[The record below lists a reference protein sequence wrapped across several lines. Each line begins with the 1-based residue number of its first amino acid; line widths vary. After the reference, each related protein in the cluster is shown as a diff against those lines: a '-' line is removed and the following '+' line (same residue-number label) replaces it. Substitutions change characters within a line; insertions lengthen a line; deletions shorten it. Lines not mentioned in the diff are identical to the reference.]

1 MKKTALFI
9 SSLLL
14 ALNAFA
20 IDGAIS
26 VNTPN
31 ASLNIV
37 GRGDWVCSAE
47 DSFKHVP
54 ELGRGVT
61 RTEAEINATAEC
73 AKTGKSGAFFC
84 RILSCERD
92 KANAVDIT
100 AIFDIVRNQSSVNI
114 NFRGNVKFACYAK
127 TFNSAYTAKAA
138 TRTEASALAKKICAE
153 DEGVRRNQEANGF
166 FCNGDSNSCEQI
178 SGVNGKVD
186 IGGIIGG
193 IIGKKKKK

>member
-1 MKKTALFI
+1 MKKTTVMI
-9 SSLLL
+9 STLLL
-14 ALNAFA
+14 ALNVFA
-20 IDGAIS
+20 LDGAVS

-37 GRGDWVCSAE
+37 GRGDYVCSAE
-47 DSFKHVP
+47 DSFILVP
-54 ELGRGVT
+54 QLGRGVT
-61 RTEAEINATAEC
+61 STEAQINAIAEC

-84 RILSCERD
+84 KILSCERD
-92 KANAVDIT
+92 KANSVDIT
-100 AIFDIVRNQSSVNI
+100 AIFDIVRSQSVVNI

-127 TFNSAYTAKAA
+127 TFNSSYVAKAA

-166 FCNGDSNSCEQI
+166 FCDSDSNTCEQI
-178 SGVNGKVD
+178 SGASGKVD

-193 IIGKKKKK
+193 IFGKKKKK